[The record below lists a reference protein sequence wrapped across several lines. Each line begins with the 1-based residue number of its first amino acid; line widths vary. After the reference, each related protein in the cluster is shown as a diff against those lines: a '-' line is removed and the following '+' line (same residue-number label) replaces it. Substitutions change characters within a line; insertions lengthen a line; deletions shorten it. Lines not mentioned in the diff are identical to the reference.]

1 VAACAR
7 HLQALEDRAP
17 AESQELGE
25 GAVVVFRGFT
35 LSLLEPIAALLGM
48 LALATG
54 LAEWLL
60 FRG

>member
-1 VAACAR
+1 
-7 HLQALEDRAP
+7 
-17 AESQELGE
+17 LGE